1 MDILD
6 IFKEKPVESTPER
19 KILDNGLLSVS
30 DAVFEAS
37 LHRAGVEQD
46 DIEWRLKEAVDTRA
60 EVIKWYESRNT
71 K

>member
-6 IFKEKPVESTPER
+6 IFKEKPVELTPER
-19 KILDNGLLSVS
+19 KILDDGLLSVS

-46 DIEWRLKEAVDTRA
+46 DIEWRLKEAVDKRE